1 MTAKGSEFRVVIF
14 SSGSPATIGRLIRR
28 IHAEVPGARVC
39 GVLCERRPPKPPA
52 KRVATFLRNLKDPSF
67 VRYAA
72 AKVARAAVARCA
84 SLGTALLHGFHAG
97 RPAPVADED
106 LEALGR
112 ATRAAIHVTTDYHGE
127 EALAFVRGLEPDL
140 GLVYGTRI
148 LKPSL
153 FAIPTHGSINIHK
166 RKVPDYRGGGP
177 VGLWELL
184 DDQPEIGVTVH
195 QVTEK
200 LDAGHVVNT
209 ATIPIEPFDTLT
221 SLALKAHVVG
231 NDLLVRSVADYASDT
246 VRFQPQQG
254 TGKMF
259 KSPTPQQL
267 ARYEKALAR
276 RRPSYR
282 AERSRPV
289 AKLLVK
295 TALALPAVTLRNWK
309 RRRQGRH
316 PVTILFH
323 HLVADRPHRMGM
335 STEHFLKH
343 IQFLRKHYRI
353 VSLTTAIEMLRAGRV
368 DAPTVVLTFDDGY
381 VDNFFT
387 LRAIVEETGVPI
399 TLFVST
405 EHIDSQREFD
415 HDTRAGTRG
424 FAPLTWE
431 QLRQLQREGFEIGSH
446 TRTHFDCG
454 SRDRARLEDEIVGS
468 KRDLETH
475 LGGVLDVFS
484 YPCGLPPNMSLE
496 ATEIAGD
503 AYQCVVSAFGGT
515 NVPAAS
521 GEVRHLK
528 RAFHAN
534 HLWDLE
540 LMIQGA
546 LEQEPAFTYPRVV
559 PRQAAPPMREAV
571 LQAQGD

>member
-1 MTAKGSEFRVVIF
+1 MTAKHSDFRVVIF
-14 SSGSPATIGRLIRR
+14 SSGSPATIGRLVTR

-39 GVLCERRPPKPPA
+39 GVLCERRPPKPAA
-52 KRVATFLRNLKDPSF
+52 KRVTTFLRNLRDPSF

-72 AKVARAAVARCA
+72 AKVARAASDRAA
-84 SLGTALLHGFHAG
+84 SVGNALLHVVHAG
-97 RPAPVADED
+97 RPAPPPPED
-106 LEALGR
+106 LEAFGR
-112 ATRAAIHVTTDYHGE
+112 AVGCAVHVTTDYHGE
-127 EALAFVRGLEPDL
+127 DALAFVRGLEPDL

-153 FAIPTHGSINIHK
+153 FAIPKHGSINIHK

-200 LDAGHVVNT
+200 LDAGHVVKV

-246 VRFQPQQG
+246 VRFRPQQG

-267 ARYEKALAR
+267 ARYEQSLAR
-276 RRPSYR
+276 RRPGYR
-282 AERSRPV
+282 AGHSRPM

-295 TALALPAVTLRNWK
+295 TALALPGVTLRNWK
-309 RRRQGRH
+309 RRRQGTH

-323 HLVADRPHRMGM
+323 HVVADRPHRMGI
-335 STEHFLKH
+335 STEQFLKH
-343 IQFLRKHYRI
+343 VQFLRKHYRI
-353 VSLTTAIEMLRAGRV
+353 VSLTTAIEMLRTKRV

-381 VDNFFT
+381 VDNFLT
-387 LRAIVEETGVPI
+387 LRATVEETGVPI

-405 EHIDSQREFD
+405 HHITSQREFA
-415 HDTRAGTRG
+415 HDLRAGEPG

-431 QLRQLQREGFEIGSH
+431 QLRQMHRQGFEIGSH

-454 SRDRARLEDEIVGS
+454 SRDRARLTDEIVGS

-475 LGGVLDVFS
+475 LGTALDVFS
-484 YPCGLPPNMSLE
+484 FPGGLPHNMSPE
-496 ATEIAGD
+496 ATEIAGA
-503 AYQCVVSAFGGT
+503 AYGYVVSAFGGT
-515 NVPAAS
+515 NVPAAT
-521 GEVRHLK
+521 GEVKHLK
-528 RAFHAN
+528 RCFHES
-534 HLWDLE
+534 HPWDLE
-540 LMIQGA
+540 LQIQGV
-546 LEQEPAFTYPRVV
+546 LDGEPAFTFEHPV
-559 PRQAAPPMREAV
+559 AREAALPMHETI
-571 LQAQGD
+571 LQAQGE